1 MAFSGD
7 RIPDLLDLAIWTDQ
21 KSTAHDAL
29 ENLAH
34 ESLGAPHSVFLN
46 HFVLGVA
53 EQRKIQFLFVPEIYQ
68 RFLRIGADAQ
78 DGHVL
83 LVETSFCVAKLGR
96 FGGSTGGV
104 GFRIEKHHHTFSL
117 VVLQ

>member
-1 MAFSGD
+1 MASSRD
-7 RIPDLLDLAIWTDQ
+7 RIPDLLDLAIRADQ
-21 KSTAHDAL
+21 KRAAHDAL

-34 ESLGAPHSVFLN
+34 EFLGAPHSVFLN
-46 HFVLGVA
+46 HFVLGIA

-104 GFRIEKHHHTFSL
+104 GFRIEKHHHAFSL
-117 VVLQ
+117 VILQ